1 MYDFLTDD
9 SGGATI
15 DWVVLTAAA
24 CAICLSA
31 VALLSSGPRSLGQ
44 ATGTTVAEVEVARVA
59 PPD

>member
-9 SGGATI
+9 SGATTM

-24 CAICLSA
+24 CTICLSA

-44 ATGTTVAEVEVARVA
+44 ATGTAVAEVEVAQIVA
-59 PPD
+59 PD